1 MILVDTSVWIS
12 HLRRHNQRLDDL
24 LGFELI
30 FCHPFIIGEISCG
43 NLKNRPSILSLLAQL
58 PKPPIIMHQEVLDFI
73 EQHRLMGLGLGFI
86 DVHLLAS
93 CQIAGL
99 SLWTEDKSLHKVAQ
113 HLRLVKL

>member
-1 MILVDTSVWIS
+1 MILVDTSIWVS

-43 NLKNRPSILSLLAQL
+43 NLKDRSLVLSLLAQL
-58 PKPPIIMHQEVLDFI
+58 PQPPVVTHQEVFGFI

-86 DVHLLAS
+86 DIHLLAS
-93 CQIAGL
+93 CQIACL
-99 SLWTEDKSLHKVAQ
+99 SLWTEDKPLHKVAQ
-113 HLRLVKL
+113 HLGLAR